1 MSSMELEGAA
11 SPKRQARNRLKPLIS
26 ANNKQSKENI
36 MEKTVS
42 IARAL
47 KEKNRVAGRLA
58 KLRSEIGNENSLEK
72 GIPRGIDITM
82 AYEQS
87 KILRDR
93 LVAIKSAIAIAN
105 KPIVSKIIEL
115 DEVKAEISYLNG
127 LGTREGRFV
136 STNYGTRVESEYE
149 AIIRRPQVIAEVAV
163 LQERADQLQDVL
175 DDFNAITNV
184 RIEIE

>member
-1 MSSMELEGAA
+1 
-11 SPKRQARNRLKPLIS
+11 
-26 ANNKQSKENI
+26 

-58 KLRSEIGNENSLEK
+58 KLRSDIGNENSQEK
-72 GIPRGIDITM
+72 GIPRGIDIAK

-115 DEVKAEISYLNG
+115 DEVKSEISYLNG
-127 LGTREGRFV
+127 LETKEGRFV
-136 STNYGTRVESEYE
+136 STNYGTRIESEYE
-149 AIIRRPQVIAEVAV
+149 AVIRRPQVIEEVAV
-163 LQERADQLQDVL
+163 LQERADRLQDEL
-175 DDFNAITNV
+175 DDFNGITNV